1 MLKVKARLH
10 FIEDE
15 KLPTDIIVDIPEEY
29 CNRDNWDKYISDV
42 LFSILQRKIKVE
54 YELMDDVTFR

>member
-1 MLKVKARLH
+1 MLKVKASLH

-29 CNRDNWDKYISDV
+29 CNRDKWDTYISDV
-42 LFSILQRKIKVE
+42 LFSILRRKIKVE
-54 YELMDDVTFR
+54 FELI